1 MPYTNLLIQ
10 SFLQFTS
17 SSGVVGNGRAERRR
31 RWCNWEGVI
40 FSAGAEDGED
50 GRRLRTDQVGF
61 SRIEAAVECVMLRR
75 RATRQDV
82 QIVMAQKQLQ
92 SAGGGFSFFGGRE
105 EKYQEAADLFTQAA
119 NAFKMQQQNLEAG
132 KAFEQAAQV
141 QTDKLKEPDDAANTL
156 VDAFKAYRKDD
167 PQAAARC
174 LNIAVDRYCAK
185 GNFRRAA
192 SHKENLGELYEV
204 ELGDAKSAIEC
215 YELAATWYEGD
226 NAAALANKLWLKV
239 ADVAA
244 IEGDYYKAIEKY
256 ERVAEQSIN
265 NNLMKYS
272 VKDYLLKA
280 GICHLASGD
289 LVAAQ
294 RALEKYRDM
303 DPSFGAQREHQLL
316 TDLCE
321 AIEAKSQEQ
330 FTDRLYQF
338 DQISKLDK
346 WKTTIL
352 VRVKNQIEEEE
363 DEEFA

>member
-1 MPYTNLLIQ
+1 MAQDPRALLQ
-10 SFLQFTS
+10 K
-17 SSGVVGNGRAERRR
+17 
-31 RWCNWEGVI
+31 
-40 FSAGAEDGED
+40 
-50 GRRLRTDQVGF
+50 
-61 SRIEAAVECVMLRR
+61 
-75 RATRQDV
+75 
-82 QIVMAQKQLQ
+82 AQKQLQ

-119 NAFKMQQQNLEAG
+119 NAFKMQQQMLEAG

-174 LNIAVDRYCAK
+174 LNVAVDRYCAK

-204 ELGDAKSAIEC
+204 ELGNAKSAIEC